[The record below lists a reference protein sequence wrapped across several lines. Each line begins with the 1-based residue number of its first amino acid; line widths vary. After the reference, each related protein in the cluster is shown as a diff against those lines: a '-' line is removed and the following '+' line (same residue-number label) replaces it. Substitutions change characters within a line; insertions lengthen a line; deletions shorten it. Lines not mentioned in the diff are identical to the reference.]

1 MAQEGP
7 VTVAEANV
15 VFDKVDAAIRKTLK
29 MPVSKPTTG
38 GESRAVT
45 RQEVLAK
52 LDALFEAYKPKFA
65 YTPRPFRTEMAAV
78 AEKNQDKATIDRIQK
93 LARWG
98 CIAPVGP
105 LAVGPTDTLTMS
117 QFGDALGYFM
127 SQIAALTYYADPKWV
142 PNLVPPG

>member
-7 VTVAEANV
+7 VTVAEANA

-29 MPVSKPTTG
+29 MPSAKATAV
-38 GESRAVT
+38 GESKAVT